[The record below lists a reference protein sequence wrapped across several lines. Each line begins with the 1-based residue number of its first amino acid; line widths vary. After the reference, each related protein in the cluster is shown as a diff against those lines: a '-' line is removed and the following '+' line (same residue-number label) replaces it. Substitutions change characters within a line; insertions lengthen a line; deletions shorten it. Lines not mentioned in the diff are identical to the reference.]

1 MTYEYDLLVIGSGSA
16 GFSAA
21 QAAKGAGRKIG
32 IIESDR
38 LGGECPNWACVP
50 TKVLLKS
57 ARLFREIERAEEYGI
72 SLERPRL
79 DFRSVMRRRSDIVG
93 GLGGERIERIADALG
108 LHLLRGAATFLD
120 EHTVQVS
127 DRQYTAQAFVIAT
140 GAGTFVPAI
149 PGLDAVPWMGFK
161 DAVMLSEAPESLLIV
176 GGGPVGCEFAT
187 FFSAVGTK
195 VTMVQGADRLLSREE
210 PEASESVTEALR
222 SFGVEVMTDAEM
234 VRVDHQDSVV
244 KAKVRVGKEMRL
256 FEALSLLLAT
266 GKQANTAGLGCQ
278 AAGVKL
284 SPNGEVVTNLELRTT
299 AKNIWAAGDVNG
311 GLQFTHTAHYEGAI
325 AGHNVF
331 AAKAPR
337 QVDER
342 VVPRVTFTDPEC
354 ASVGMTEVEVREKYG
369 KASVG
374 VFDLRGLGR
383 AYIDGVST
391 GFVKVVGDPK
401 TGRLLGGHV
410 VGVRAG
416 EVIHEMAIALQLKAH
431 VADLAQT
438 IHAYPTYSEAVAA
451 AASVAEVR

>member
-32 IIESDR
+32 IVESDR

-50 TKVLLKS
+50 TKTLLKS
-57 ARLFREIERAEEYGI
+57 TRLFREIERAEEYGI

-79 DFRSVMRRRSDIVG
+79 DFQSVMRRRSDIVG
-93 GLGGERIERIADALG
+93 GLGGERIEKIADTLG
-108 LHLLRGAATFLD
+108 FHLLHGAATFLD
-120 EHTVQVS
+120 EHTVQVGE
-127 DRQYTAQAFVIAT
+127 RQYTAHSFVIAT
-140 GAGTFVPAI
+140 GAGTFVPPV
-149 PGLDAVPWMGFK
+149 PGLDGVLWMGFR

-187 FFSAVGTK
+187 FFSAVGTR
-195 VTMVQGADRLLSREE
+195 VAVLQGADRLLSREE
-210 PEASESVTEALR
+210 PEASEAVAEALR
-222 SFGVEVMTDAEM
+222 SFGVEVITDAEM
-234 VRVDHQDSVV
+234 VRVDYQDGVV
-244 KAKVRVGKEMRL
+244 KAKARVGKEMRS
-256 FEALSLLLAT
+256 FEASALLLAT

-284 SPNGEVVTNLELRTT
+284 SQKGEVITNLELRTS

-331 AAKAPR
+331 AIGQAKR
-337 QVDER
+337 TDER

-354 ASVGMTEVEVREKYG
+354 ASVGETEAEVREKYG
-369 KASVG
+369 KVLVG
-374 VFDLRGLGR
+374 VFDVRGLGR
-383 AYIDGVST
+383 AYIDGVSE

-401 TGRLLGGHV
+401 TGRLLGGHM
-410 VGVRAG
+410 VGPRAG
-416 EVIHEMAIALQLKAH
+416 EVIHELAMALQLKAR
-431 VADLAQT
+431 VADVAQT
-438 IHAYPTYSEAVAA
+438 IHAYPTYSEAVMA